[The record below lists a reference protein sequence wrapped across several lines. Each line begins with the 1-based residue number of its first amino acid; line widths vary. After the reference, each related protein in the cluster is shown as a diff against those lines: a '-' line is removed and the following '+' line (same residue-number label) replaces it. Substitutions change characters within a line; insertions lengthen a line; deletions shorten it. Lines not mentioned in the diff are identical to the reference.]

1 MKPVRAV
8 ERALAILFLVA
19 ESDHPL
25 GLSEISRELGFD
37 KATALR
43 LLGTLEQSNLVLQDP
58 ATRLYMLGINVSRL
72 TRGFRTD
79 LRSVARPVL
88 ESLWQESHE
97 TVCLNCARGVARII
111 VDVIPADHEFSIV
124 PAVGS
129 ALPIHLGAS
138 GKALMA
144 FFPPETIDR
153 IIRACDEQ
161 QGSEYAVTD
170 VEELLKQLRATRRK
184 GFAWSIGDVFP
195 GSAAVAA
202 PVFDQSGN
210 VAASLT
216 LRGPQVRLSRRV
228 LLELAPTVKNAAD
241 RLSLL
246 LGYEPAHSRNPSL
259 QGRTA
264 AHPSGT

>member
-1 MKPVRAV
+1 
-8 ERALAILFLVA
+8 
-19 ESDHPL
+19 
-25 GLSEISRELGFD
+25 
-37 KATALR
+37 
-43 LLGTLEQSNLVLQDP
+43 
-58 ATRLYMLGINVSRL
+58 
-72 TRGFRTD
+72 
-79 LRSVARPVL
+79 
-88 ESLWQESHE
+88 
-97 TVCLNCARGVARII
+97 
-111 VDVIPADHEFSIV
+111 
-124 PAVGS
+124 
-129 ALPIHLGAS
+129 
-138 GKALMA
+138 MA